1 MLFALPQLALCLSVV
16 LLNGVSIRAN
26 THTVLDPGFLHCKDS
41 FFRGTPPA
49 SLSEVGLEQRC
60 HRQLT
65 GRPFASL
72 FNTGCQSTVYTA
84 LHLSPANGWG
94 RGEQE
99 TDEPINEDS
108 HVAIPALYAETPSSS
123 SSSLLKWDA
132 VTAGLI
138 RSSVMPTC
146 SKTSAEM
153 YVQIGVGRLNECGGE
168 VLWSAVCCAVSDG
181 EGSFSVGLVNDGEMR
196 VVSIKAL
203 EELIGVTGLF
213 TGGCGKEEDQRD
225 FMSLIKEEMNSIETP
240 SSDAQSENA
249 QSENAQSENA
259 QSENAPETTT
269 SDSDNEEV
277 TSQRVDSE
285 DQSYTSSLDLEK
297 DLQDSTNETSESVI
311 LKVLSTTISLL
322 YAPFSPIVNRVIN
335 FPSQVAYVLQE
346 DLAVLASV
354 PGDSVTLVNN
364 LGSGVSSGVSRVF
377 NTLYDTG
384 EVTTCT
390 LYSCISPLVSSLF
403 LAVQEGFVGMGTLVW
418 HALGFLMGTVSIGI
432 KICWMVLGS
441 VLDQMVDYLCLVS
454 SEMGKQ
460 VSTVGCGIGK
470 LTWGSG
476 KGVVNLL
483 RIVMHIVW
491 GVAENTIENVQ
502 EAFEESWG
510 GSSIMESPEVPP
522 PVVPPPVE
530 PPPE

>member
-16 LLNGVSIRAN
+16 LLKGVSIRAN
-26 THTVLDPGFLHCKDS
+26 THTVLDPGFLQCKDS

-49 SLSEVGLEQRC
+49 SLSEEGLEQRC

-72 FNTGCQSTVYTA
+72 FNTGCQSTVYSA
-84 LHLSPANGWG
+84 LHLSSANGWG

-99 TDEPINEDS
+99 TQDEPISEDS
-108 HVAIPALYAETPSSS
+108 HVAIPALYAETPSSP

-138 RSSVMPTC
+138 RSSVMPAC

-153 YVQIGVGRLNECGGE
+153 YVQNGVGRLNECGGK
-168 VLWSAVCCAVSDG
+168 VLWSAVCCAVSNG
-181 EGSFSVGLVNDGEMR
+181 EGSFSVGLVKDGEMR

-203 EELIGVTGLF
+203 EELIGVKGLF
-213 TGGCGKEEDQRD
+213 TGGCGKEEDQRED
-225 FMSLIKEEMNSIETP
+225 FMSLIKKDMNSIKTP
-240 SSDAQSENA
+240 NSDAQSENA
-249 QSENAQSENA
+249 QT
-259 QSENAPETTT
+259 ENAPETTT

-277 TSQRVDSE
+277 TSQRVYSE
-285 DQSYTSSLDLEK
+285 DQSYRSSLDLEN
-297 DLQDSTNETSESVI
+297 DLQDSTNETSESVT

-322 YAPFSPIVNRVIN
+322 CIPFTPIVNRVIN

-384 EVTTCT
+384 EVTTCI

-403 LAVQEGFVGMGTLVW
+403 LVVQEGFVGMGTLVW
-418 HALGFLMGTVSIGI
+418 YALGFLMSTVGNGI
-432 KICWMVLGS
+432 KICWMVLGL

-454 SEMGKQ
+454 SEMGMQ

-470 LTWGSG
+470 LTWRSG

-483 RIVMHIVW
+483 RIATYIVG

-502 EAFEESWG
+502 ETFEESWG

-522 PVVPPPVE
+522 PVVPPPE
-530 PPPE
+530 